1 MMKDLRIH
9 IVPIGLDPQE
19 RITVPLI
26 NLKADRAYL
35 VSHFNDSQ
43 TAEDNLKLVS
53 RVMEKKLP
61 SCELKAVATDIWD
74 MFGCLE
80 QYRKI
85 FLGEPENRIYVNTST
100 GSKIACITGMLA
112 CMMWGGI
119 PYYAKLDYSKEEP
132 TKIKSM
138 DVKDTIELPRFELN
152 MPDERSLV
160 ILSIIKKAGGRIPKK
175 DLIEKLKELN
185 IIPPFLPHQRSAPHS
200 RLRPILDP
208 LRLDWK
214 FVEITARGRKSDIN
228 LTKQGDTALRIFGE
242 R

>member
-1 MMKDLRIH
+1 MKDLRIH

-35 VSHFNDSQ
+35 VSHLNDSQ
-43 TAEDNLKLVS
+43 TAEENLKLVR
-53 RVMEKKLP
+53 RVLERKLP

-85 FLGEPENRIYVNTST
+85 FREEAENRIYVNTST

-112 CMMWGGI
+112 CMMWGGT
-119 PYYAKLDYSKEEP
+119 PYYAKLDYSKEKP
-132 TKIKSM
+132 AKIRPM
-138 DVKDTIELPRFELN
+138 EVEDTIELPRYELN
-152 MPDERSLV
+152 MPDERSLTV
-160 ILSIIKKAGGRIPKK
+160 LSIIRKAGGRMTKK

-208 LRLDWK
+208 LRLNWK
-214 FVEITARGRKSDIN
+214 FVETMARGRKSDII
-228 LTKQGDTALRIFGE
+228 LTKQGETALRIFGE